1 MKFLPT
7 KYPESQSNWFGK
19 QGLSWHLSIVAQKVD
34 RRLQSQTLVH
44 IIENCLQDT
53 SVVCILEHTL
63 RTLKFEHPEITSAFL
78 CQDNAGCYH
87 NSVLLVTCN
96 AMKSKTSVRVRRVD
110 FSDPQGGKAACD
122 RKAASIKAHIRR
134 HINEGHDVQVR
145 KSIGK
150 SNE

>member
-7 KYPESQSNWFGK
+7 YRESQSDWFGK

-63 RTLKFEHPEITSAFL
+63 RTIKFEHPEFTSAFL

-96 AMKSKTSVRVRRVD
+96 VTSKSPKPVSESAGLTSGTRKVEKQLATGKL
-110 FSDPQGGKAACD
+110 PQ
-122 RKAASIKAHIRR
+122 
-134 HINEGHDVQVR
+134 
-145 KSIGK
+145 
-150 SNE
+150 